1 MIVCHYCKIQTK
13 SLEPIVLRRV
23 TNNISISC
31 ICEKCLRTKSRFIR
45 FVERSNL
52 PSPIINNLGMGK
64 TYINCV
70 FEGKKCYNFLDHLDP
85 IINDLARETFPFPEK
100 K

>member
-23 TNNISISC
+23 INNISISC

-45 FVERSNL
+45 AVEKSNL
-52 PSPIINNLGMGK
+52 PSPIINNLAIGK

-70 FEGKKCYNFLDHLDP
+70 FEGKKCYKIFDYLEH
-85 IINDLARETFPFPEK
+85 IINDPTSVTFPER
-100 K
+100 